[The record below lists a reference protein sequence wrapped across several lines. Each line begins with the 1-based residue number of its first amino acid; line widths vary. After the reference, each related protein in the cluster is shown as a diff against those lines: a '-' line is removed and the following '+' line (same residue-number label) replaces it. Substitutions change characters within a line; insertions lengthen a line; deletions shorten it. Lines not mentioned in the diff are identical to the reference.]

1 MDQGAKSAISW
12 QELVIEYME
21 DPGRRIETHK
31 GSRRQGLKR
40 FLGLFQLGCI
50 ERKALV
56 PDLWAIKNSHLV
68 ASQLL

>member
-1 MDQGAKSAISW
+1 MDQGAESAISW

-31 GSRRQGLKR
+31 GSSRQGLKR
-40 FLGLFQLGCI
+40 FLGLFQLGCV
-50 ERKALV
+50 EREALV
-56 PDLWAIKNSHLV
+56 LGLWAIKNSHLA